1 MAASLLRPGLQYT
14 PDVAEPLLREKTDRS
29 VVAVKPHFQNE
40 LETVPWNMTDDKA
53 ASWIHELR
61 EQVCPSD
68 PNALAVMRIQGHFQH
83 GSFYRR
89 YREYI
94 RRCIIRAPSDFRQ
107 THFRPVL
114 FNSEKHQLKDHGKNP
129 PPSTGRTSIAD
140 LVVYLRLGDKSEAGD
155 TLITFESGFYDAV
168 LTSLRRQHKSCWIV
182 TNSVGDRRA
191 QRLAGEYDCALQSS
205 TSYYSDWAALYLAPK
220 TLVMAASTYV
230 YWAALVGNSTEVG

>member
-129 PPSTGRTSIAD
+129 PPSTGRTSIAE

-155 TLITFESGFYDAV
+155 TLITF
-168 LTSLRRQHKSCWIV
+168 
-182 TNSVGDRRA
+182 
-191 QRLAGEYDCALQSS
+191 
-205 TSYYSDWAALYLAPK
+205 
-220 TLVMAASTYV
+220 
-230 YWAALVGNSTEVG
+230 

>member
-83 GSFYRR
+83 GSNVNRR
-89 YREYI
+89 VSGVPET
-94 RRCIIRAPSDFRQ
+94 RRQKRSWRHPH
-107 THFRPVL
+107 HFRER
-114 FNSEKHQLKDHGKNP
+114 F
-129 PPSTGRTSIAD
+129 
-140 LVVYLRLGDKSEAGD
+140 
-155 TLITFESGFYDAV
+155 
-168 LTSLRRQHKSCWIV
+168 LRRGFNV
-182 TNSVGDRRA
+182 TSPPAQVVLDRDQLGRRSSRATLSRRVRLRAAVVDELLFGLGRPVPRA
-191 QRLAGEYDCALQSS
+191 QDVGHGGVDLRVLGCLGGEQHRGRIER
-205 TSYYSDWAALYLAPK
+205 K
-220 TLVMAASTYV
+220 
-230 YWAALVGNSTEVG
+230 